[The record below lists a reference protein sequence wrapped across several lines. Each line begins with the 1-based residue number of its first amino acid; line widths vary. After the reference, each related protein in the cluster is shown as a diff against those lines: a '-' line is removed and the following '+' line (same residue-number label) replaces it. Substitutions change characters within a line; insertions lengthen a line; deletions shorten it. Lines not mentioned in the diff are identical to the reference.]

1 MNILVCVKQVPDT
14 EEAKVELNPS
24 TFTVVRENVAV
35 TMNDFDNYA
44 LEAGARIKDALSD
57 VKLIVLTMGPKSATN
72 VLKLG
77 LSVSADKAFLVSDPS
92 FAGSD
97 AYATSLVL
105 SEAIKKIEQSEGKI
119 DAIFCGKQSVDGE
132 SSYIGAGIAEN
143 LGYPQATGCVDA
155 AYSDGKLIVDKE
167 TKGGIERL
175 SVSLPCV
182 VTFGKPV
189 WSARYPTIKRK
200 LAANRAV
207 IPQLTAE
214 DLPSVDAD
222 VVGAKNAKVKVTG
235 TFFPPKKEAGV
246 IINEED
252 PADSAKKLFA
262 MLTKAHIM

>member
-1 MNILVCVKQVPDT
+1 MVNHTYTIDYSNAESR
-14 EEAKVELNPS
+14 EE
-24 TFTVVRENVAV
+24 
-35 TMNDFDNYA
+35 
-44 LEAGARIKDALSD
+44 
-57 VKLIVLTMGPKSATN
+57 LI
-72 VLKLG
+72 
-77 LSVSADKAFLVSDPS
+77 
-92 FAGSD
+92 
-97 AYATSLVL
+97 
-105 SEAIKKIEQSEGKI
+105 
-119 DAIFCGKQSVDGE
+119 
-132 SSYIGAGIAEN
+132 
-143 LGYPQATGCVDA
+143 
-155 AYSDGKLIVDKE
+155 
-167 TKGGIERL
+167 KGGIERL

-222 VVGAKNAKVKVTG
+222 VVGAKNAKIKVTG